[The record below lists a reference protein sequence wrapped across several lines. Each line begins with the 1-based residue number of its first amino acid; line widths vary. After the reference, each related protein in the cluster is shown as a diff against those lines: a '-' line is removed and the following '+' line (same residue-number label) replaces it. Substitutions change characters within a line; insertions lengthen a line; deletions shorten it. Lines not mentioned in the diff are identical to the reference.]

1 MDEDCWIAIAV
12 QTDEQWARIASLAG
26 ISRPAWQTLEC
37 RKRDEDA
44 VETCIEEWTSRQ
56 SVDELEAALQRSGIP
71 AHRVV
76 SIEEF
81 AKDPQVRARAHL
93 VSLPHAL
100 SGTTVFESSPFVL
113 QRTPAQY
120 RCSAPFFGRDNTQ
133 ILRETLGLDAEKIEE
148 LRQSGALT

>member
-1 MDEDCWIAIAV
+1 MHKHAQITGLMEV
-12 QTDEQWARIASLAG
+12 
-26 ISRPAWQTLEC
+26 P
-37 RKRDEDA
+37 
-44 VETCIEEWTSRQ
+44 
-56 SVDELEAALQRSGIP
+56 
-71 AHRVV
+71 RVV

-81 AKDPQVRARAHL
+81 AEDPQVRARAHL

-120 RCSAPFFGRDNTQ
+120 PRSAPFFGRDNTQ